1 MGTFGLAA
9 RIGCKNQNGQKQ
21 RVLFMKFG
29 VRKMCTMAILAAL
42 SLVLVLLVHFPIIP
56 AAPWLEYDPADIPI
70 LIGGFVYGPIAG
82 LLITV
87 VASLIQAMTVSAASG
102 WVGFVMH
109 VISTG
114 TLVLV
119 SSIIYK
125 FNKTRKGAFIALV
138 AGSIAMT
145 AIMIPANLFFTVRYW
160 GQPYEVV
167 KASIIPIIIP
177 FNLIKSTGNSLIVF
191 LIYKTLRKIIK

>member
-1 MGTFGLAA
+1 
-9 RIGCKNQNGQKQ
+9 
-21 RVLFMKFG
+21 MKFG

>member
-1 MGTFGLAA
+1 
-9 RIGCKNQNGQKQ
+9 
-21 RVLFMKFG
+21 MKFG

-42 SLVLVLLVHFPIIP
+42 SVVLIMLIHFPIIP

-70 LIGGFVYGPIAG
+70 LMGGFVYGPIAVFI
-82 LLITV
+82 ITV
-87 VASLIQAMTVSAASG
+87 VASFIQAVTVSAASG

-119 SSIIYK
+119 SSIIYNY
-125 FNKTRKGAFIALV
+125 NKTRKGALIALI
-138 AGSIAMT
+138 AGCIAMT
-145 AIMIPANLFFTVRYW
+145 AIMIPTNLFFTVRYW
-160 GQPYEVV
+160 GQPLEVV

-177 FNLIKSTGNSLIVF
+177 FNLIKSAGNSLIVM
-191 LIYKTLRKIIK
+191 LIYKTMRRIVK

>member
-1 MGTFGLAA
+1 
-9 RIGCKNQNGQKQ
+9 
-21 RVLFMKFG
+21 MKLG

-42 SLVLVLLVHFPIIP
+42 SMVLILLIHFPIIP

-82 LLITV
+82 LIITV
-87 VASLIQAMTVSAASG
+87 VTSLIQAITVSAASG

-109 VISTG
+109 VIPTG

-125 FNKTRKGAFIALV
+125 YNKTRKGAFIALV
-138 AGSIAMT
+138 FGCIAMT

-160 GQPYEVV
+160 GQPIEVV
-167 KASIIPIIIP
+167 KASILPIIIP
-177 FNLIKSTGNSLIVF
+177 FNLIKSGGNSLVVLF
-191 LIYKTLRKIIK
+191 IYKTLRKIIK